1 MSRPGREFDHSPPPN
16 AEVKNQWS
24 YTLHP
29 PTRLHGPDKNNLT
42 LHLFYSFDFIT
53 GPKTIKTHFR
63 NSRVEIDCF
72 VYMFYLIVRFEI
84 TWNHVCHKMFCVL
97 FSLTR
102 RILEDIETGH
112 DHFQVTTHSLIDHFF
127 VHVPRG

>member
-1 MSRPGREFDHSPPPN
+1 MSRQGREFDHSPPSN

-53 GPKTIKTHFR
+53 GPKKLKPTLGTAGEE
-63 NSRVEIDCF
+63 VDYF
-72 VYMFYLIVRFEI
+72 VYMFHLIVRLEI
-84 TWNHVCHKMFCVL
+84 TWNHVGHKMFCVP
-97 FSLTR
+97 FSLTK
-102 RILEDIETGH
+102 RILEDIEK
-112 DHFQVTTHSLIDHFF
+112 VTTTSK
-127 VHVPRG
+127 